1 MKKQILSIATIALV
15 AGALVMSGCKKDDIT
30 SPTITLV
37 GDNEVT
43 ITLGTAYTDAGATA
57 NDDRDGDLTT
67 KVTVDASAVKVDKA
81 GVYIVTYSVTD
92 EAGNAGSAERT
103 VVVKI
108 INSSLAG
115 TYNATETCSPP
126 PSPTPYTITVNAAG
140 GDQVTVS
147 LVDFGKF
154 ANPLTVNA
162 ILSGQTGLTFTIPS
176 QTVGAVLFAG
186 SGSVQDDG
194 KKITYNYTAT
204 DANGTQT
211 CKATL
216 IKQ

>member
-1 MKKQILSIATIALV
+1 MKKQILSIASIALV

-37 GDNEVT
+37 GDSEKT
-43 ITLGTAYTDAGATA
+43 ITLGTAYTDEGATA

-67 KVTVDASAVKVDKA
+67 KVTVDVSAVNKDKA
-81 GVYIVTYSVTD
+81 GVYTVTYSVTD
-92 EAGNAGSAERT
+92 EAGNEGTAERT
-103 VVVKI
+103 VVVKV

-115 TYNATETCSPP
+115 TWNATETCSPP
-126 PSPTPYTITVNAAG
+126 PSPSPYTITVNAAG

-154 ANPLTVNA
+154 ANPLTVSA
-162 ILSGQTGLTFTIPS
+162 TLSGQTGLTFTIPS
-176 QTVGAVLFAG
+176 QTVGGVLFAG
-186 SGSVQDDG
+186 SGTVQDDG
-194 KKITYNYTAT
+194 KKITYHYTAT

-211 CKATL
+211 CDATL
-216 IKQ
+216 IK